1 MLGGMK
7 SVIALAMAVFLPVAM
22 GTGNVSQVGSQS
34 EVAAQDAVNA
44 TADNDATA
52 GSGDSM
58 PDNPTKE
65 LPDKVSDSISDDDIV
80 VSENLAVTDS
90 GEVKDIETGNAV
102 TDPYL
107 VGTQEKQA
115 DPLTKTDG
123 ESFVPVQASD
133 VKDAVAAQQGDQ
145 QQSSSTDGAQKDSAS
160 TDTQSDESQQQDTD
174 TGTVKQSDFRPA
186 QTSSSVQA
194 TVLQNNQYGAYWGTY
209 NGTKAFFESGGNL
222 FAQQAKGVVDVSQWQ
237 GDIDWQAA
245 RNAGVEGAIIRI
257 SFGWGNGFDT
267 KALRNIQE
275 CKRLGI
281 PFGVYSYSYSYDS
294 NTAAAEGA
302 DIVSLLRQAG
312 VSPQDMAYPVFYDLE
327 KWTWTGHATPTNPS
341 AYEGIVN
348 AWYAK
353 LQAAGYNNLSVYS
366 YTSYLN
372 GPLNASSIRN
382 RTRWVASYGSRTGFS
397 ISSNDRGWQYTSSG
411 SVAGIS
417 GNVDLNA
424 FGNKSFVASRN
435 IASYPQV
442 NIPNG
447 TYFISSA
454 KRDSLGL
461 DVPGASQAD
470 GVRMQL
476 YSANRSAAQQYNFT
490 KQADGSYVIT
500 NVTSGKALDVAGAA
514 AGLHAVVQ
522 QYTPNGSAA
531 QRWFL
536 RDAGRGGLYLQS
548 ALGNWVL
555 DIPSGNTNDGIQ
567 LQLWEPNLAN
577 AQQFLLSSNIAV
589 QTGKSVRISSSVN
602 GNQVLDIPGASLS
615 NGARLQVYAWN
626 GSDAQLFTFKEVGN
640 AIYEITNVNSGKV
653 IESAGAATNN
663 GAIVQQYAVNHS
675 AAQRWTVRS
684 RQSGTYEF
692 YNEVT
697 NKALDIPG
705 GNASNGVGL
714 QLYSG
719 NGSKAQ
725 QWTLTAGKSSRDRL
739 NDLASQQRGT
749 ISDGTYQIV
758 SALRSS
764 AVLDVNGA
772 SKSDGGNVQLYASN
786 GSGAQAWKVTHDANG
801 YIALTN
807 ISSGKVL
814 DISGGSKSNGAN
826 VQQYASNNS
835 WAQKW
840 IAVKD
845 GNRIKLVSGL
855 DGSIVLDVAGANSKN
870 SANVQIYASN
880 NSAAQRWTFT
890 RR

>member
-1 MLGGMK
+1 
-7 SVIALAMAVFLPVAM
+7 
-22 GTGNVSQVGSQS
+22 
-34 EVAAQDAVNA
+34 
-44 TADNDATA
+44 
-52 GSGDSM
+52 M

-65 LPDKVSDSISDDDIV
+65 LPDKVSDSISDDDTV
-80 VSENLAVTDS
+80 VSESLAVTDS

-102 TDPYL
+102 TDPDL

-115 DPLTKTDG
+115 DPLAKTDG

-145 QQSSSTDGAQKDSAS
+145 RQSSSSNGAQKDSAS
-160 TDTQSDESQQQDTD
+160 TDTQSDESQQRGAD
-174 TGTVKQSDFRPA
+174 TGTVKQSDFRSL
-186 QTSSSVQA
+186 QTSGSVQA
-194 TVLQNNQYGAYWGTY
+194 TALQNNQYGAYWGTY
-209 NGTKAFFESGGNL
+209 NGTQAFFESGGNL

-245 RNAGVEGAIIRI
+245 KNAGVEGAIIRI

-281 PFGVYSYSYSYDS
+281 PFGVYSYSYAYDS

-327 KWTWTGHATPTNPS
+327 KWTWTGHSTPTNPS
-341 AYEGIVN
+341 VYEGIVN

-382 RTRWVASYGSRTGFS
+382 RTRWVASYGSRTGFN

-424 FGNKSFVASRN
+424 FGNLNFVAS
-435 IASYPQV
+435 IDIKSYSAV

-454 KRDSLGL
+454 KRDSVGL
-461 DVPGASQAD
+461 DVPGASTSD

-476 YSANRSAAQQYNFT
+476 YAANRSAAQQYNFVR
-490 KQADGSYVIT
+490 QSDGSYVIT
-500 NVTSGKALDVAGAA
+500 NVVSGKALDVAGGA
-514 AGLHAVVQ
+514 AGLGAVVQ
-522 QYTPNGSAA
+522 QYTPNGSTA
-531 QRWFL
+531 QRWYL
-536 RDAGRGGLYLQS
+536 RDTGKGGLYIQS

-555 DIPSGNTNDGIQ
+555 DIPSGNTSNGTK
-567 LQLWEPNLAN
+567 LQLWEPNLSN
-577 AQQFLLSSNIAV
+577 AQQFLLSSNVTIS
-589 QTGKSVRISSSVN
+589 TGTSVRISSVVN
-602 GNQVLDIPGASLS
+602 GNQVLDIPGASSS
-615 NGARLQVYAWN
+615 NGVRLQMYTWN
-626 GSDAQLFTFKEVGN
+626 GSNAQLYTFKEVGN
-640 AIYEITNVNSGKV
+640 AVYEIINVNSGKA

-663 GAIVQQYAVNHS
+663 GAIVQQYAPNHS

-758 SALRSS
+758 SALKSS
-764 AVLDVNGA
+764 AVLDVAGG
-772 SKSDGGNVQLYASN
+772 SKFDGGNVQLYSSN
-786 GSGAQAWKVTHDANG
+786 GSGAQSWKVTHDANG
-801 YIALTN
+801 YITLTN
-807 ISSGKVL
+807 VGSGKVL
-814 DISGGSKSNGAN
+814 DIAGGSKSNGAN
-826 VQQYASNNS
+826 VQQYSSNGS

-845 GNRIKLVSGL
+845 GSRVKLVSGL
-855 DGSIVLDVAGANSKN
+855 DGSIVLDVAGANSSN
-870 SANVQIYASN
+870 GANVQIYGSN

-890 RR
+890 KR